1 MKKLFTI
8 ALLALS
14 LCSAQTVLAKVTHL
28 LPKPQAVEVKGGTAF
43 ALNRNVR
50 ITDPTQCTLL
60 AKFFTD
66 NGCNIT
72 DNGAPVTVS
81 IVKEITGAYDY
92 ELAGYENEAYCL
104 EITADAINITA
115 ITRTG
120 VVRAAQT
127 LVQLAE
133 GYTGN
138 AELEAVTITDW
149 PAFKLRGYMHDVGR
163 SFIDIKTLKK
173 HIDLLSRFKVN
184 TFHWHMTE
192 NQAWRF
198 EVKAYPQL
206 TSSESMTRFAGKYYT
221 QEQCKDLQDYAKERG
236 VIVIPEIDM
245 PGHSEAFVR
254 AMGYDMQ
261 TANGVTALK
270 NILEEV
276 AATFP
281 DAPYIHI
288 GADEK
293 SITYPNFLKIMTDK
307 VHELGKKVVA
317 WNPISGVTI
326 TTSTGADMT
335 QMWSSSGKVING
347 MPNIDCRYN
356 YTNHFDVFADL
367 VGIYKSNIYYE
378 QKGNAN
384 VAGTISAPWNDRKTP
399 TEEDIIIQNNFY
411 ANVIASA
418 ERAWIG
424 GGKQY
429 IEKGGTTL
437 PNSGSEYEEFADWER
452 RFLFHKAH
460 SLKDEPI
467 AYVKQTN
474 VRWRITEPFPNGGD
488 MNATFAPENDG
499 KDASANMQESYSHN
513 GTTYNTAMATGAG
526 IYLRHTWGNNTVPT
540 FYGSTNYSNSTAYAW
555 TYVYSDKAQTVGA
568 QIEFQNYGRSEKDT
582 APDAGKWDR
591 KGSDI
596 WLNGERIAPPVW
608 DNTGVGINNEVELK
622 NENFTARKPVQ
633 VTLKQGWNK
642 VFIKLPYVGASGVR
656 LNKWMFTF
664 VLTDLDGK
672 NAVEGLIYSPNK
684 RTDVAAEQLEA
695 AINDIKQEIAACT
708 GEQPG
713 QYSPELA
720 NDLYTVIAEIE
731 STLGTNMSEEERA
744 AQLAALN
751 AAFEAFKA
759 ALATAKVN
767 QPKASDS
774 SVSYYYT
781 MCTPQRDNRYA
792 TSNGA
797 NAEMTGN
804 ANVTDAAKWKF
815 TVRGDGKYNII
826 NKSNDTYIS
835 PASSNNTALRTQK
848 AEPAAGWELK
858 EAATKGLF
866 IIVSGNVQFNQTNS
880 GLGYKLYNWGDGTNT
895 TDTGCQYLIE
905 EAETVEGE
913 GGGNGEVTPPT
924 DEEMISV
931 EILASKGEYTASNS
945 NGTWHSRWES
955 NEVAGFSLATSANN
969 MKTVDDC
976 IAGYSGQSGSSTY
989 TLTAP
994 EGYIITGI
1002 KFDYTNTD
1010 TGNHTLTLSID
1021 GKTYTSSSEKRSLQ
1035 VEPSSQQRIFSFV
1048 QSGENKGITFGNFI
1062 VTIQKDTRAPE
1073 TSQEI
1078 FTTATAS
1085 DIPYRIP
1092 AIAMARNG
1100 NLIAVADYRHSRADI
1115 GMASYGRIDLHARI
1129 SSDNGVNW
1137 ENKFA
1142 IVEGRGSASPDFMH
1156 VGFGD
1161 PCIVA
1166 DRESDRVLV
1175 LSCAGNVSF
1184 PSGTRNNHQ
1193 NIARF
1198 YSEDNGATWSEPVDI
1213 ADPIYAMWDKSNNHG
1228 PVRAMFIGS
1237 GKIHQSRYVKVD
1249 NYYRLY
1255 CAVLLKNVNGTNTN
1269 FVLYSDDFGGS
1280 WDVLG
1285 GVENAPVPSGGD
1297 EPKVEELPNGNI
1309 VISSRINGGRY
1320 FNIYTF
1326 TDKEAATG
1334 SWGNMATS
1342 NSSNNGVVAQGN
1354 SCNGEIMMVPV
1365 VRNEDGA
1372 EMWLALQSLPF
1383 GSGRANVGIYYKE
1396 LASGAD
1402 YNTPANFAKNWDG
1415 RHQASFLASAY
1426 STMCYQKD
1434 STIAFLYEED
1444 TYGVNAY
1451 GGYNIMYKNY
1461 SIEDITNGKY
1471 SVLKGKEPEA
1481 QPDQPSDATIALIA
1495 DAKEILK
1502 HKGVGY
1508 PTAGPREVLKA
1519 AIAKAEEN
1527 PTETEGATLEVALD
1541 AYLGTTDVELP
1552 ADNGKYT
1559 ITMVAKNGNR
1569 FYLNYTG
1576 NDIAMVARGEEEL
1589 PESAQFLCEDN
1600 GDGTVTLVTVDGR
1613 YLVYHSNYNGVDW
1626 LQGNGD
1632 TDGLQDNKSDMTKIT
1647 FAKMQN
1653 GSNVS
1658 ADSNGQIF
1666 GLLTW
1671 YSKRGYDTGKNEDC
1685 YGYMVLKSDGSNY
1698 DGASAPFWN
1707 DNFSSG
1713 FLIEKVTDPNSMYRI
1728 KSVSQDKY
1736 LNIEAYNANNATGPK
1751 GSVGLADY
1759 AEDNRQIFTFEKA
1772 DDDKVYI
1779 VSAEGYYIVCRQWN
1793 IDASN
1798 TGTKSPLGIVYKNDT
1813 EFYIMNGAQYFKVGP
1828 VDGDAN
1834 AYYPYCDAAMYLA
1847 ELWTLEEAG
1856 SATGIEETID
1866 ENMNV
1871 PNGIYDLRGRR
1882 IERITKPGIYIING
1896 KKQLVK

>member
-1 MKKLFTI
+1 MAMCLPT
-8 ALLALS
+8 A
-14 LCSAQTVLAKVTHL
+14 TMAKITHL
-28 LPKPQAVEVKGGTAF
+28 LPKPQQIEAKSGTAF
-43 ALNRNVR
+43 VLGRTVT
-50 ITDPTQCTLL
+50 ITDPTNSVALQ
-60 AKFFTD
+60 KFFTD
-66 NGCNIT
+66 NGCT
-72 DNGAPVTVS
+72 VATGGAQVTVTLVNS
-81 IVKEITGAYDY
+81 IEGAYDY
-92 ELAGYENEAYCL
+92 ALAGYENEAYTL
-104 EITADAINITA
+104 EITADAIKITA
-115 ITRTG
+115 VTKTG
-120 VVRAAQT
+120 VIRAAQT
-127 LVQLAE
+127 LTQLAE
-133 GYTGN
+133 GYEGTP
-138 AELEAVTITDW
+138 ALEALTMTDW

-163 SFIDIKTLKK
+163 SFIEFETLKK
-173 HIDLLSRFKVN
+173 HIDLLARFKVN

-206 TSSESMTRFAGKYYT
+206 TSSASMTRFAGKYYT
-221 QEQCKDLQDYAKERG
+221 QEQCRELQDYAKERG

-261 TANGVTALK
+261 TDNGVAALK
-270 NILEEV
+270 TILEEV
-276 AATFP
+276 AAVFP

-293 SITYPNFLKIMTDK
+293 QITYNNFLKIMTDK
-307 VHELGKKVVA
+307 VHSLGKKVVV

-347 MPNIDCRYN
+347 LPNIDCRYN

-437 PNSGSEYEEFADWER
+437 PNSGEEYEEFADWER
-452 RFLFHKAH
+452 RFLFHKAN

-488 MNATFAPENDG
+488 MNATFAPETEG
-499 KDASANMQESYSHN
+499 LKESYTVN
-513 GTTYNTAMATGAG
+513 GTKYGTGIATGAG

-540 FYGSTNYSNSTAYAW
+540 YYGSTNHSNSTAYAW

-582 APDAGKWDR
+582 APNAGKWDR
-591 KGSDI
+591 KGSRI
-596 WLNGERIAPPVW
+596 WLNDTEILPPTW
-608 DNTGVGINNEVELK
+608 GNTGVSINNEVDLK

-633 VTLKQGWNK
+633 VTLKEGWNK

-684 RTDVAAEQLEA
+684 MLDEAAEQLLATIEEA
-695 AINDIKQEIAACT
+695 KRYIAETTGDAIGRYN
-708 GEQPG
+708 
-713 QYSPELA
+713 PELA
-720 NDLYTVIAEIE
+720 NELNSVIADIE
-731 STLGTNMSEEERA
+731 GTLNNVMTSEERA
-744 AQLAALN
+744 QQLAALN
-751 AAFEAFKA
+751 AALAAFKT
-759 ALATAKVN
+759 ALTTAKIN
-767 QPKASDS
+767 QPKADA
-774 SVSYYYT
+774 YYT

-804 ANVTDAAKWKF
+804 ATVTDASKWKF
-815 TVRGDGKYNII
+815 VTRADGKLDIVNYANG
-826 NKSNDTYIS
+826 TYIS
-835 PASSNNTALRTQK
+835 PASSNNTALRTQ
-848 AEPAAGWELK
+848 ASLPASGWEIK
-858 EAATKGLF
+858 AAATDGLC
-866 IIVSGNVQFNQTNS
+866 IIVSGNVQFNQTQS
-880 GLGYKLYNWGDGTNT
+880 GLGYKVYNWGDGSNT

-905 EAETVEGE
+905 ETEVTEPGGGNSGGETVEGE
-913 GGGNGEVTPPT
+913 KAE
-924 DEEMISV
+924 V
-931 EILASKGEYTASNS
+931 EITASNGQFTAS
-945 NGTWHSRWES
+945 NANGTWHSRWES
-955 NEVAGFSLATSANN
+955 NVVAGFSLSTSANN
-969 MKTVDDC
+969 MTTSNGY
-976 IAGYSGQSGSSTY
+976 IAGYSGQSQSSTY
-989 TLTAP
+989 TITAP
-994 EGYIITGI
+994 TGWMVTGMQ
-1002 KFDYTNTD
+1002 FDYVNTD
-1010 TGNHTLTLSID
+1010 TGTHTLSLSID
-1021 GKTYTSSSEKRSLQ
+1021 GKTYTSSSTKQSLK
-1035 VEPSSQQRIFSFV
+1035 VKVSDPQRVFSFV
-1048 QSGENKGITFGNFI
+1048 QSGANKGITFSDFI
-1062 VTIQKDTRAPE
+1062 VTIEKDTREPE
-1073 TSQEI
+1073 TSFEV
-1078 FTTATAS
+1078 FTTATSS

-1092 AIAMARNG
+1092 AIAMAKNG
-1100 NLIAVADYRHSRADI
+1100 DLIAVADYRHSRADI

-1129 SSDNGVNW
+1129 SKDNGANW
-1137 ENKFA
+1137 ETKFP
-1142 IVEGRGSASPDFMH
+1142 IVEGKGSSSPDFMH

-1166 DRESDRVLV
+1166 DRESNRVLV

-1213 ADPIYAMWDKSNNHG
+1213 ADAIYAMWDNSSNHG

-1237 GKIHQSRYVKVD
+1237 GKIHQSRYVKVND
-1249 NYYRLY
+1249 YYRLY

-1320 FNIYTF
+1320 FNIFTF
-1326 TDKEAATG
+1326 ADKAAATG

-1342 NSSNNGVVAQGN
+1342 NSANGGVVAQGN
-1354 SCNGEIMMVPV
+1354 SCNGEIMIVPV
-1365 VRNEDGA
+1365 VRNEDKR

-1383 GSGRANVGIYYKE
+1383 GNGRANVGIYYKE
-1396 LASGAD
+1396 LASGSD
-1402 YNTPANFAKNWDG
+1402 YSTPANFAKDWDG

-1444 TYGVNAY
+1444 TYGVNAH

-1461 SIEDITNGKY
+1461 SIEQITNGRY
-1471 SVLKGKEPEA
+1471 SVLKGREPEA
-1481 QPDQPSDATIALIA
+1481 QPDQPSDATIALVA
-1495 DAKEILK
+1495 EAKQLLK
-1502 HKGVGY
+1502 TRGVGY
-1508 PTAGPREVLKA
+1508 PSAAPREALQT
-1519 AIAKAEEN
+1519 AIDAAEEN
-1527 PTETEGATLEVALD
+1527 PTETAGIALEAAIE
-1541 AYLGTTDVELP
+1541 AYLGTADVVLPTDGE
-1552 ADNGKYT
+1552 KYT

-1576 NDIAMVARGEEEL
+1576 SDIAMVARSEEEL
-1589 PESAQFLCEDN
+1589 PESAQFLCKEN
-1600 GDGTVTLVTVDGR
+1600 GDGTVTLTTNDDK
-1613 YLVYHSNYNGVDW
+1613 YLVYHSNYNGVSW
-1626 LQGNGD
+1626 LQNGGD
-1632 TDGLQDNKSDMTKIT
+1632 TDGLQESEDEMTKIT

-1653 GSNVS
+1653 GGNV
-1658 ADSNGQIF
+1658 AANDNKQIF

-1671 YSKRGYDTGKNEDC
+1671 YSKRGYDTGKNEEC
-1685 YGYMVLKSDGSNY
+1685 YGYMVLKTDGSNY

-1713 FLIEKVTDPNSMYRI
+1713 LLLEKVVEPSTQYRI
-1728 KSVSQDKY
+1728 KSVSQNKY

-1751 GSVGLADY
+1751 GSVGIAEY
-1759 AEDNRQIFTFEKA
+1759 AESEKQIFTIEDA
-1772 DDDKVYI
+1772 GNDKVYL
-1779 VSAEGYYIVCRQWN
+1779 VSAKGYYIVCRQWN

-1798 TGTKSPLGIVYKNDT
+1798 TGEKTVLGIDYKNDT
-1813 EFYIMNGAQYFKVGP
+1813 EFYIMNGTQYFKVGP
-1828 VDGDAN
+1828 VDGNAN
-1834 AYYPYCDAAMYLA
+1834 SYYPYCDAPFSVA
-1847 ELWTLEEAG
+1847 ELWILEEAG
-1856 SATGIEETID
+1856 NATGIEEVKG
-1866 ENMNV
+1866 EREKV
-1871 PNGIYDLRGRR
+1871 KGFYDLSGRR
-1882 IERITKPGIYIING
+1882 LNEISAPGIYIIDG
-1896 KKQLVK
+1896 KKVLVK

>member
-1 MKKLFTI
+1 MKKLFTS
-8 ALLALS
+8 ALVALAMCLPT
-14 LCSAQTVLAKVTHL
+14 ATMAKITHL
-28 LPKPQAVEVKGGTAF
+28 LPKPQHLEAKSGTAF
-43 ALNRNVR
+43 ALGRTVT
-50 ITDPTQCTLL
+50 ITDPTNSTALQ
-60 AKFFTD
+60 KFFTD
-66 NGCNIT
+66 NGCT
-72 DNGAPVTVS
+72 VATGGAQVTVTLVNS
-81 IVKEITGAYDY
+81 IEGAYDY
-92 ELAGYENEAYCL
+92 ALAGYENEAYTL

-115 ITRTG
+115 VTKTG
-120 VVRAAQT
+120 VIRAAQT
-127 LVQLAE
+127 LTQLAE
-133 GYTGN
+133 GYESTP
-138 AELEAVTITDW
+138 ALEALTMTDW

-163 SFIDIKTLKK
+163 SFIEFETLKK
-173 HIDLLSRFKVN
+173 HIDLLARFKVN

-206 TSSESMTRFAGKYYT
+206 TSSTSMTRFAGKYYT
-221 QEQCKDLQDYAKERG
+221 QAQCRELQDYAKERG

-245 PGHSEAFVR
+245 PGHSEAFKR

-261 TANGVTALK
+261 TDNGVAALK
-270 NILEEV
+270 TILEEV
-276 AATFP
+276 AAVFP

-293 SITYPNFLKIMTDK
+293 QITYSNFLKIMTDK
-307 VHELGKKVVA
+307 VHSLGKKVVV

-347 MPNIDCRYN
+347 LPNIDCRYN

-437 PNSGSEYEEFADWER
+437 PNSGEEYEEFADWER
-452 RFLFHKAH
+452 RFLFHKAN

-488 MNATFAPENDG
+488 MNASFAPETEG
-499 KDASANMQESYSHN
+499 LKESYTVN
-513 GTTYNTAMATGAG
+513 GTTYGTGIATGAG

-540 FYGSTNYSNSTAYAW
+540 YYGSTNHSNSTAYAW

-591 KGSDI
+591 KGSRI
-596 WLNGERIAPPVW
+596 WLNDTEILPPTW
-608 DNTGVGINNEVELK
+608 GNTGVSINNEVDLK
-622 NENFTARKPVQ
+622 NENFTARKPVE

-684 RTDVAAEQLEA
+684 MLDEAAEQLLATIEEA
-695 AINDIKQEIAACT
+695 KRYIAETTGDAI
-708 GEQPG
+708 GR
-713 QYSPELA
+713 YSPSLA
-720 NDLYTVIAEIE
+720 NELNSVIADIE
-731 STLGTNMSEEERA
+731 GTLNNVMTSEERA
-744 AQLAALN
+744 QQLAALN
-751 AAFEAFKA
+751 AALAAFKT
-759 ALATAKVN
+759 ALTTAKIN
-767 QPKASDS
+767 QPKEGA
-774 SVSYYYT
+774 YYT

-804 ANVTDAAKWKF
+804 ATVTDASKWKF
-815 TVRGDGKYNII
+815 VTRADGKLDIVNYANG
-826 NKSNDTYIS
+826 TYIS
-835 PASSNNTALRTQK
+835 PASSNNTALRTQ
-848 AEPAAGWELK
+848 ASSPANGWEIK
-858 EAATKGLF
+858 AAATDGLC
-866 IIVSGNVQFNQTNS
+866 IIVSGSVQFNQTQS
-880 GLGYKLYNWGDGTNT
+880 GLGYKVYNWGDGANT

-905 EAETVEGE
+905 ETEVTEPGGGNSGGETVEGE
-913 GGGNGEVTPPT
+913 KVE
-924 DEEMISV
+924 V
-931 EILASKGEYTASNS
+931 EITAANGQFTASNA

-955 NEVAGFSLATSANN
+955 TVVAGFSLATSANN
-969 MKTVDDC
+969 MTTSNGY
-976 IAGYSGQSGSSTY
+976 IAGYSGQSQSSAY
-989 TLTAP
+989 TITAP
-994 EGYIITGI
+994 TGWMVTGI
-1002 KFDYTNTD
+1002 EFGYVNTD
-1010 TGNHTLTLSID
+1010 TGTHTISLSID
-1021 GKTYTSSSEKRSLQ
+1021 GKTYTSSSTKQSLK
-1035 VEPSSQQRIFSFV
+1035 VKVADPQRVFSFV
-1048 QSGENKGITFGNFI
+1048 QSGANKGITFSDFI
-1062 VTIQKDTRAPE
+1062 VTIEKDTREPE
-1073 TSQEI
+1073 TSFEV
-1078 FTTATAS
+1078 FTTATSS

-1092 AIAMARNG
+1092 AIAMTKNG
-1100 NLIAVADYRHSRADI
+1100 DLIAVADYRHSRADI

-1129 SSDNGVNW
+1129 SKDNGANW
-1137 ENKFA
+1137 ETKFP
-1142 IVEGRGSASPDFMH
+1142 IVEGKGSSSPDFMH

-1166 DRESDRVLV
+1166 DRESNRVLV

-1213 ADPIYAMWDKSNNHG
+1213 ADAIYAMWDNSSNHG

-1237 GKIHQSRYVKVD
+1237 GKIHQSRYVKVND
-1249 NYYRLY
+1249 YYRLY

-1320 FNIYTF
+1320 FNIFTF
-1326 TDKEAATG
+1326 TDKASATG

-1342 NSSNNGVVAQGN
+1342 NNSNGGVVAQGN
-1354 SCNGEIMMVPV
+1354 SCNGEIMIVPV
-1365 VRNEDGA
+1365 VRNEDKK

-1383 GSGRANVGIYYKE
+1383 GNGRANVGIYYKE
-1396 LASGAD
+1396 LASGSD
-1402 YNTPANFAKNWDG
+1402 YSTPANFAKDWDG

-1444 TYGVNAY
+1444 TYGVNAH

-1461 SIEDITNGKY
+1461 SIEQITNGRY
-1471 SVLKGKEPEA
+1471 SVLKGREPEA
-1481 QPDQPSDATIALIA
+1481 QPDQPSDATIALVA
-1495 DAKEILK
+1495 EAKQLLK
-1502 HKGVGY
+1502 TRGVGY
-1508 PTAGPREVLKA
+1508 PGAAPREVLQT
-1519 AIAKAEEN
+1519 AIDAAEEN
-1527 PTETEGATLEVALD
+1527 PTETAGIALEAAIE
-1541 AYLGTTDVELP
+1541 AYLGTADVVLPTDGE
-1552 ADNGKYT
+1552 KYT

-1576 NDIAMVARGEEEL
+1576 GDIAMVARGEDEL
-1589 PESAQFLCEDN
+1589 PESAQFLCKEN
-1600 GDGTVTLVTVDGR
+1600 GDGTVTLTTNDGK
-1613 YLVYHSNYNGVDW
+1613 YLVYHSNYNGVSW
-1626 LQGNGD
+1626 LQNGGD
-1632 TDGLQDNKSDMTKIT
+1632 TDGLQESEDEMTKIT

-1653 GSNVS
+1653 GGNV
-1658 ADSNGQIF
+1658 AANDNKQIF

-1671 YSKRGYDTGKNEDC
+1671 YSKRGYDTGKNEEC
-1685 YGYMVLKSDGSNY
+1685 YGYMVLKTDGSNY

-1713 FLIEKVTDPNSMYRI
+1713 LLLEKVVEPSTQYRI
-1728 KSVSQDKY
+1728 KSVSHNKY

-1751 GSVGLADY
+1751 GSVGLAEY
-1759 AEDNRQIFTFEKA
+1759 AEDNRQIFTLEDAGDEKF
-1772 DDDKVYI
+1772 YL

-1798 TGTKSPLGIVYKNDT
+1798 QGAKSPLGIEYKNDT
-1813 EFYIMNGAQYFKVGP
+1813 EFYILNGSQYFKVGP
-1828 VDGDAN
+1828 VDGDAYS
-1834 AYYPYCDAAMYLA
+1834 YYPYCDAPFSAA
-1847 ELWTLEEAG
+1847 ELWVLEEAG
-1856 SATGIEETID
+1856 NATGVEEVFD
-1866 ENMNV
+1866 EVKGENGTNGRRKSKV
-1871 PNGIYDLRGRR
+1871 KGIYDLQGRKV
-1882 IERITKPGIYIING
+1882 ESPNKGIYIIDG
-1896 KKQLVK
+1896 KKVLVK

>member
-1 MKKLFTI
+1 MKRLFKAAIVAVAMCLPAATM
-8 ALLALS
+8 
-14 LCSAQTVLAKVTHL
+14 AKITHL
-28 LPKPQAVEVKGGTAF
+28 LPKPQQIETKSGTAF
-43 ALNRNVR
+43 ALGRTVT
-50 ITDPTQCTLL
+50 ITDPTNSTALQ
-60 AKFFTD
+60 KFFTD
-66 NGCNIT
+66 NGCT
-72 DNGAPVTVS
+72 VATGGAQVTVTLVNS
-81 IVKEITGAYDY
+81 IEGAYDY
-92 ELAGYENEAYCL
+92 ALAGYENEAYTL

-115 ITRTG
+115 VTKTG
-120 VVRAAQT
+120 VIRAAQT
-127 LVQLAE
+127 LTQLAE
-133 GYTGN
+133 GYEGTP
-138 AELEAVTITDW
+138 ALEALSMTDW

-163 SFIDIKTLKK
+163 SFIEFETLKK
-173 HIDLLSRFKVN
+173 HIDLLARFKVN

-198 EVKAYPQL
+198 EVKAFPQL
-206 TSSESMTRFAGKYYT
+206 TSSASMTRYAGKYYT
-221 QEQCKDLQDYAKERG
+221 QEQCRELQDYAKERG

-245 PGHSEAFVR
+245 PGHSEAFKK

-261 TANGVTALK
+261 TDNGVAALK
-270 NILEEV
+270 TILEEV
-276 AATFP
+276 AAVFP

-293 SITYPNFLKIMTDK
+293 QITYSNFLKIMTDK
-307 VHELGKKVVA
+307 VHSLSKKVVV

-347 MPNIDCRYN
+347 LPNIDCRYN

-437 PNSGSEYEEFADWER
+437 PNSGEEYEEFADWER
-452 RFLFHKAH
+452 RFLFHKAN

-488 MNATFAPENDG
+488 MNASFAPETEG
-499 KDASANMQESYSHN
+499 LKESYTVN
-513 GTTYNTAMATGAG
+513 GTTYGTGIATGAG

-540 FYGSTNYSNSTAYAW
+540 YYGSTNHSNSTAYAW

-591 KGSDI
+591 KGSRI
-596 WLNGERIAPPVW
+596 WLNDTEILPPTW
-608 DNTGVGINNEVELK
+608 GNTGVSINNEVDLK
-622 NENFTARKPVQ
+622 NENFTARKPVE

-672 NAVEGLIYSPNK
+672 NAVDGLIYSPNK
-684 RTDVAAEQLEA
+684 MLDEAAEQLLATIEEA
-695 AINDIKQEIAACT
+695 KRYIAETTGDAIGRYN
-708 GEQPG
+708 
-713 QYSPELA
+713 PELA
-720 NDLYTVIAEIE
+720 NELNSVIADIE
-731 STLGTNMSEEERA
+731 GTLNNVMTSEERA
-744 AQLAALN
+744 QQLAALN
-751 AAFEAFKA
+751 AALAAFKT
-759 ALATAKVN
+759 ALTTAKIN
-767 QPKASDS
+767 QPKEGA
-774 SVSYYYT
+774 YYT

-797 NAEMTGN
+797 GAEMTGN
-804 ANVTDAAKWKF
+804 ATVTDASKWKF
-815 TVRGDGKYNII
+815 VTRADGKLDIVNYANG
-826 NKSNDTYIS
+826 TYIS
-835 PASSNNTALRTQK
+835 PASSNNTALRTQ
-848 AEPAAGWELK
+848 ASSPANGWEIK
-858 EAATKGLF
+858 AAATDGLC
-866 IIVSGNVQFNQTNS
+866 IIVSGSVQFNQTQS
-880 GLGYKLYNWGDGTNT
+880 GLGYKVYNWGDGANT

-905 EAETVEGE
+905 ETEVTEPGGGNSGGETVEGE
-913 GGGNGEVTPPT
+913 KVE
-924 DEEMISV
+924 V
-931 EILASKGEYTASNS
+931 EITAANGQFTASNA

-955 NEVAGFSLATSANN
+955 TVVAGFSLATSANN
-969 MKTVDDC
+969 MTTSNGY
-976 IAGYSGQSGSSTY
+976 IAGYSGQSQSSTY
-989 TLTAP
+989 TITAP
-994 EGYIITGI
+994 TGWMVTGI
-1002 KFDYTNTD
+1002 EFGYVNTD
-1010 TGNHTLTLSID
+1010 TGTHTISLSID
-1021 GKTYTSSSEKRSLQ
+1021 GKTYTSSSTKQSLK
-1035 VEPSSQQRIFSFV
+1035 VKVADPQRVFSFV
-1048 QSGENKGITFGNFI
+1048 QSGANKGITFSDFI
-1062 VTIQKDTRAPE
+1062 VTIEKDTREPE
-1073 TSQEI
+1073 TSFEV
-1078 FTTATAS
+1078 FTTATSS

-1092 AIAMARNG
+1092 AIAMAKNG
-1100 NLIAVADYRHSRADI
+1100 DLIAVADYRHSRADI

-1129 SSDNGVNW
+1129 SKDNGVNW
-1137 ENKFA
+1137 ETKFP
-1142 IVEGRGSASPDFMH
+1142 IVEGKGSSSPDFMH

-1166 DRESDRVLV
+1166 DRESNRVLV

-1213 ADPIYAMWDKSNNHG
+1213 ADAIYAMWDNSSNHG

-1237 GKIHQSRYVKVD
+1237 GKIHQSRYVKVND
-1249 NYYRLY
+1249 YYRLY

-1320 FNIYTF
+1320 FNIFTF
-1326 TDKEAATG
+1326 TDKAAATG

-1342 NSSNNGVVAQGN
+1342 NSSNGGVVAQGN
-1354 SCNGEIMMVPV
+1354 SCNGEIMIVPV
-1365 VRNEDGA
+1365 VRNEDKK

-1383 GSGRANVGIYYKE
+1383 GNGRANVGIYYKE
-1396 LASGAD
+1396 LASGSD
-1402 YNTPANFAKNWDG
+1402 YSTPANFAKDWDG
-1415 RHQASFLASAY
+1415 RHQTSFLASAY

-1444 TYGVNAY
+1444 TYGVNAH

-1461 SIEDITNGKY
+1461 SIEQITNGKY
-1471 SVLKGKEPEA
+1471 TVLKGKEPEA

-1495 DAKEILK
+1495 EAKSILK
-1502 HKGVGY
+1502 QKGVGY
-1508 PTAGPREVLKA
+1508 PDAAPREVLQT
-1519 AIAKAEEN
+1519 AIDAAEEN
-1527 PTETEGATLEVALD
+1527 PTETAGIALEAAIE
-1541 AYLGTTDVELP
+1541 AYLGTADVVLPTDGE
-1552 ADNGKYT
+1552 KYT
-1559 ITMVAKNGNR
+1559 ITMVAKNGSR

-1576 NDIAMVARGEEEL
+1576 GDIAMVARGEEEL
-1589 PESAQFLCEDN
+1589 PESAQFLCKEN
-1600 GDGTVTLVTVDGR
+1600 GDGTVTLTTNDGK
-1613 YLVYHSNYNGVDW
+1613 YLVYHSSYNGVNW
-1626 LQGNGD
+1626 LQNGGD
-1632 TDGLQDNKSDMTKIT
+1632 TDGLQESENEMTKIT

-1653 GSNVS
+1653 GGNV
-1658 ADSNGQIF
+1658 AANDNKQIF

-1671 YSKRGYDTGKNEDC
+1671 YSKRGYDTSKNEEC
-1685 YGYMVLKSDGSNY
+1685 YGYMVLKTDGSNY

-1707 DNFSSG
+1707 DNYSSG
-1713 FLIEKVTDPNSMYRI
+1713 LLVEKVVEQGALYRI
-1728 KSVSQDKY
+1728 KSVSQNKY

-1751 GSVGLADY
+1751 GSVGLAEY
-1759 AEDNRQIFTFEKA
+1759 AEDNRQIFTLEDAGDEKF
-1772 DDDKVYI
+1772 YL

-1798 TGTKSPLGIVYKNDT
+1798 EGAKSPLGIEYKNDT
-1813 EFYIMNGAQYFKVGP
+1813 EFYILNGSQYFKVGP
-1828 VDGDAN
+1828 VDGA
-1834 AYYPYCDAAMYLA
+1834 AYSYYPYCDALQSAA
-1847 ELWTLEEAG
+1847 ELWVLEEAG
-1856 SATGIEETID
+1856 NATGVEEVFD
-1866 ENMNV
+1866 EV
-1871 PNGIYDLRGRR
+1871 KTESGEVKGIYDLRGRKLNE
-1882 IERITKPGIYIING
+1882 IAAPGIYIIGG
-1896 KKQLVK
+1896 KKVLVK